1 MSEQLPLKIRQ
12 AAEQTIQTLI
22 DHPDFAKY
30 VAEKEI
36 EARVGRGE
44 LIHTDKLMVAPGLT
58 LVSATALEDL
68 RNTISDV
75 ETFLRRDPPEVDKAL
90 TVINTTVDV
99 ESIETDETQ
108 EVVDVQPDIETEV
121 DDDPEPEAPTGYPTP
136 GKTHR
141 CVKCYTEVDQTF
153 AEMMFVRWR
162 EIRCEDHAK
171 TS

>member
-12 AAEQTIQTLI
+12 AAEETIRTLI
-22 DHPDFAKY
+22 NSPDFASF

-36 EARVGRGE
+36 SKRVTKGE
-44 LIHTDKLMVAPGLT
+44 LIPTDKLMVAPGLT

-75 ETFLRRDPPEVDKAL
+75 ETFLRRDPPEVDNAL

-99 ESIETDETQ
+99 EPIETDEAPETVTV
-108 EVVDVQPDIETEV
+108 EPDTETEG
-121 DDDPEPEAPTGYPTP
+121 DDDNEPEAPSGYPSP

-141 CVKCYTEVDQTF
+141 CVTCYNEVDQKF

-162 EIRCEDHAK
+162 EVRCEDHAQ